1 MTKADIAK
9 ELYERNHK
17 WLSRNKAS
25 NIVELLI
32 ETLKENLAEGKMVK
46 IAGFGTFT
54 IQKKGARI
62 GRNPRT
68 REEVLI
74 APRKVV
80 TFKASN
86 QFKAVVEKYADLIN

>member
-9 ELYERNHK
+9 ELYERNYK
-17 WLSRNKAS
+17 WLSRNQATDM
-25 NIVELLI
+25 VELLI
-32 ETLKENLAEGKMVK
+32 DTLKENLAEGKMIK

-54 IQKKGARI
+54 VRKKGERI

-74 APRKVV
+74 PPRKVV
-80 TFKASN
+80 TFKASS
-86 QFKAVVEKYADLIN
+86 QFKAVVETPPIN

>member
-17 WLSRNKAS
+17 RLSRNEAS
-25 NIVELLI
+25 DMVELLI
-32 ETLKENLAEGKMVK
+32 DTLKEHLSEGETVK

-54 IQKKGARI
+54 VRKKGERI
-62 GRNPRT
+62 SRNPRT
-68 REEVLI
+68 KEEVLI
-74 APRKVV
+74 PPRKVV

-86 QFKAVVEKYADLIN
+86 QFKAVV

>member
-9 ELYERNHK
+9 KLYERNHK
-17 WLSRNKAS
+17 WLSRNEAS
-25 NIVELLI
+25 DMVELLI
-32 ETLKENLAEGKMVK
+32 DTLKDNMAEGKTVK
-46 IAGFGTFT
+46 IAGFGTF
-54 IQKKGARI
+54 IVRKKTERI

-80 TFKASN
+80 TFKASK
-86 QFKAVVEKYADLIN
+86 QFKGMVESPPM

>member
-17 WLSRNKAS
+17 WLSRNEAS
-25 NIVELLI
+25 DMVELLVD
-32 ETLKENLAEGKMVK
+32 TLKEHLAEGETIK

-54 IQKKGARI
+54 VRKKGERM

-68 REEVLI
+68 REEI
-74 APRKVV
+74 PIPRRKVV

-86 QFKAVVEKYADLIN
+86 QLKAVVEKV

>member
-1 MTKADIAK
+1 M
-9 ELYERNHK
+9 
-17 WLSRNKAS
+17 
-25 NIVELLI
+25 VELLI
-32 ETLKENLAEGKMVK
+32 DILKEHLAEGETVK

-54 IQKKGARI
+54 VRKKGERI

-80 TFKASN
+80 TFKASK
-86 QFKAVVEKYADLIN
+86 QFKAVVEEV